1 MKLDVKNVSKTYKGH
16 VALQPFSLVVDAGTC
31 TGLIG
36 PNGAGKSTLMR
47 LMTGMEEPDT
57 GEILLNDKP
66 ISSMKKEIGY
76 LPQYPA
82 FYEWM
87 TASEHLAFMGRLSGM
102 APSVLE
108 HDIRTLLNKVGLA
121 KRSNDRIATFSGGMK
136 QRLGIAQALLHKPS
150 LVIMDEPVS
159 ALDPVGRREVLS
171 ILDEIKNHTT
181 LLIST
186 HILSDAEEICQ
197 RFVIMTEG
205 EKIEDTM
212 IQDLLDRYSRQ
223 IIRLDAASMERGWVD
238 HVAGLPF
245 VESVNVTGRSMNIQ
259 LKDLVRDKGKLLQDA
274 LDHSVDIH
282 KFEVGR
288 DSLEEIFIR
297 MVTKS

>member
-1 MKLDVKNVSKTYKGH
+1 MKLEVKNVSKTYKGH
-16 VALQPFSLVVDAGTC
+16 VAVHPFTLMVDEGAC

-47 LMTGMEEPDT
+47 LMTGMEEPEI

-66 ISSMKKEIGY
+66 ISSMKQEIGY

-87 TASEHLAFMGRLSGM
+87 TAREYLSFMGRLSGI
-102 APSVLE
+102 APFDLE
-108 HDIRTLLNKVGLA
+108 HDTRELLSKVGLSN
-121 KRSNDRIATFSGGMK
+121 RSNDRIATFSGGMK

-171 ILDEIKNHTT
+171 ILEEIKNQTT
-181 LLIST
+181 LIIST

-197 RFVIMTEG
+197 RFVMMREG
-205 EKIEDTM
+205 KKVEDAM
-212 IQDLLDRYSRQ
+212 LQDLLDRYSHP
-223 IIRLDAASMERGWVD
+223 IIRLDAASIDRGWVD
-238 HVAGLPF
+238 HVARLSF
-245 VESVNVTGRSMNIQ
+245 VDSVNVTGRSMSI
-259 LKDLVRDKGKLLQDA
+259 LLEDPVRDKGRLLQEA
-274 LDHSVDIH
+274 LDHSVDIR
-282 KFEVGR
+282 KFELGR

-297 MVTKS
+297 MVTKP

>member
-1 MKLDVKNVSKTYKGH
+1 MKLEVKNVSKTYKGH
-16 VALQPFSLVVDAGTC
+16 VAVHPFTLMVDEGAC

-47 LMTGMEEPDT
+47 LMTGMEEPEI

-87 TASEHLAFMGRLSGM
+87 TAREYLSFMGRLSGI
-102 APSVLE
+102 APFDLE
-108 HDIRTLLNKVGLA
+108 HDTRELLSKVGLSN
-121 KRSNDRIATFSGGMK
+121 RSNDRIATFSGGMK

-171 ILDEIKNHTT
+171 ILEEIKNQTT
-181 LLIST
+181 LIIST

-197 RFVIMTEG
+197 RFVMMREG
-205 EKIEDTM
+205 KKVEDAM
-212 IQDLLDRYSRQ
+212 LQDLLDRYSHP
-223 IIRLDAASMERGWVD
+223 IIRLDAASIDRGWVD
-238 HVAGLPF
+238 HVARLPF
-245 VESVNVTGRSMNIQ
+245 VDSVNVTGRSMSI
-259 LKDLVRDKGKLLQDA
+259 LLEDPVRDKGRLLQEA
-274 LDHSVDIH
+274 LDHSVDIR
-282 KFEVGR
+282 KFLLGR

-297 MVTKS
+297 MVTKP